1 MTKLQ
6 TQECYLC
13 NNHISL
19 VETITNRCKC
29 KNIYC
34 IDHKRPE
41 CHNCE
46 FNFKEAQTLYLTSNM
61 ALIKKEK
68 LTTISNK

>member
-34 IDHKRPE
+34 YEHKRPE
-41 CHNCE
+41 QHQCT
-46 FNFKEAQTLYLTSNM
+46 FNFRTAYATHLTSNM
-61 ALIKKEK
+61 PLIKKDK
-68 LTTISNK
+68 I

>member
-1 MTKLQ
+1 MTNLQ

-29 KNIYC
+29 QHIYC
-34 IDHKRPE
+34 IEHKRPE
-41 CHNCE
+41 QHQCT
-46 FNFKEAQTLYLTSNM
+46 FNFRAAYAVQLTSNM
-61 ALIKKEK
+61 PLIKK
-68 LTTISNK
+68 INYSYIH